1 MIKTERLALD
11 QIETGMLLAQDV
23 CNPNGTCL
31 LSEGTVLSAA
41 TIASLRQREV
51 DYVMVS
57 QEVPLTV
64 EESATLEAGIR
75 ARIGRLFRVAGAD
88 PIMLKLHNTLLQYRL
103 SALHK
108 SNSSPEL
115 ED

>member
-1 MIKTERLALD
+1 MINIERLTLD
-11 QIETGMLLAQDV
+11 QVETGMLLAQDV

-31 LSEGTVLSAA
+31 LSEGMMLSA
-41 TIASLRQREV
+41 TMIAALRQREV

-57 QEVPLTV
+57 QEVPLTL

-75 ARIGRLFRVAGAD
+75 ARIERLFRVAGTD
-88 PIMLKLHNTLLQYRL
+88 PIMLKLRNTLLQYRL
-103 SALHK
+103 SALNK
-108 SNSSPEL
+108 SNSPLKL

>member
-1 MIKTERLALD
+1 MINIERLTLD
-11 QIETGMLLAQDV
+11 QVETGMLLAQDV

-31 LSEGTVLSAA
+31 LSEGVVLSVA
-41 TIASLRQREV
+41 TIAALRQREI
-51 DYVMVS
+51 DYVMVLV
-57 QEVPLTV
+57 EVPLTL

-75 ARIGRLFRVAGAD
+75 ARIERLFRVAGTD

-108 SNSSPEL
+108 SNSSLEL
-115 ED
+115 KE